1 MTTSPTTTAA
11 NRTRRFLRRAEAAAY
26 VTEHYGFPCSR
37 QWLAKLAVT
46 GGGPVFRKAG
56 RYPIYRPD
64 DLDRWAQ
71 ARIGPAQKSTSD
83 SGGSRGAEE
92 LSPAERA

>member
-1 MTTSPTTTAA
+1 MSSSLSPVPHA
-11 NRTRRFLRRAEAAAY
+11 RRFLRRAEAAVY
-26 VTEHYGFPCSR
+26 VTETYGFPCSK
-37 QWLAKLAVT
+37 QWLAKLAVI

-56 RYPIYRPD
+56 RYPIYQSE

-83 SGGSRGAEE
+83 TGG
-92 LSPAERA
+92 PAVAHEQAQIERA